1 MEKTKKIKLFIGI
14 FYIILVCL
22 FLFLFFS
29 KFSLQEITSYDF
41 IKNNRDYFAE
51 LKKSNLIS
59 LSIIFIIFT
68 IIWVLAGGF
77 GSPVALFAG
86 FIFGKWLGVFIVAIG
101 LTVGATF
108 LYIFAN
114 FFLKDL
120 IKEKFLIKF
129 HNLEKKFKKSEFIYL
144 LIYRFV
150 GGIPFAISNVLPCI
164 FNVKTKN
171 FFWATLIGIV
181 PSIFIICSLGEG
193 VEKIIDRNI
202 DAPSFNELITTPQI
216 YVPLIIFVLLVM
228 LTIFLRKLFYD
239 K

>member
-22 FLFLFFS
+22 FLFIFFS

-68 IIWVLAGGF
+68 MIWVLAGGF

-86 FIFGKWLGVFIVAIG
+86 FIFGKWLGAFIVAIG

-114 FFLKDL
+114 FFLKDFV
-120 IKEKFLIKF
+120 KEKFLIKF

-150 GGIPFAISNVLPCI
+150 GGIPFAISNILPCI
-164 FNVKTKN
+164 FNVKIQN

-202 DAPSFNELITTPQI
+202 EAPSFSDLITTPQI
-216 YVPLIIFVLLVM
+216 YIPLIIFVLLVM